1 MFQLNTYKNVEGGTV
16 GRILTYYDLC
26 DVKYPNNK
34 DPDLDFS
41 EFMTDEEREEAELR
55 RLEKEEEERLREEEE
70 ERLRIEEEK
79 RAKELE
85 EERLQE
91 EKLAKIKV
99 YEKKLTYL
107 ITFISGGRSV

>member
-1 MFQLNTYKNVEGGTV
+1 MEGGTV

-41 EFMTDEEREEAELR
+41 EFMTEEEREEAELR